1 MKEQELISNWLDI
14 AGYKE
19 GSIPIF
25 PRNKKLQLAL
35 SLVLEELLEAAE
47 AGSKSQ
53 YQEFLN
59 TAKNVID
66 NKLSNVENE
75 KKEGDVDELRDAC
88 ADMRVVMGN
97 LIHFAG
103 LREMFDEDFEEVM
116 KSNFSKYCK
125 KEEDAKES
133 VRLYAEGIH
142 PNKMGKKIE
151 TYYEKVDSFFI
162 IKQKSDGK
170 ILKSMHFKEPEFK
183 KLSREK
189 FIEYLEEQEK
199 DAGVMSKYYRK
210 MRTDSDEDWTYVMP
224 AVDGMMP
231 RLKVLKDKVIYSQLV
246 LSGDSEPD
254 KEYSF
259 EEMIKEMRS

>member
-19 GSIPIF
+19 GSVPFF
-25 PRNKKLQLAL
+25 PRNKRFQLAL

-66 NKLSNVENE
+66 NKLSNIENE

-97 LIHFAG
+97 LIHFSG
-103 LREMFDEDFEEVM
+103 LREKFDEDFEEVM
-116 KSNFSKYCK
+116 KSNFSKYCEY
-125 KEEDAKES
+125 EEDAKES

-151 TYYEKVDSFFI
+151 TYYEKVDYFYI

-199 DAGVMSKYYRK
+199 DSGAMNSYYQK
-210 MRTDSDEDWTYVMP
+210 KSDEDWTYVKP

-231 RLKVLKDKVIYSQLV
+231 RLKVLDDKVIYSQPV
-246 LSGDSEPD
+246 LSGDAEPD
-254 KEYSF
+254 EEYSF
-259 EEMIKEMRS
+259 EEMIKKMRSE